1 MEITLLY
8 FTVNNIDIAECGTAQ
23 AKSNATLYLTF
34 DAEWIHRKTTI
45 QYADHSING
54 EITVIRNTDLHCL
67 RNRRYRVDSRR
78 HSATPPCSK
87 RFVPL
92 AFFAEHPKNPIHP
105 RVVFGQTQSQLERI
119 DLTRI
124 RQLIQKTLI
133 GNTGM
138 GMPHRTPFLGD
149 NPDPRGVMT
158 LHAMIRD
165 LVRGPI
171 REHAKRRLK
180 TAIQGVNIDSAHHVG
195 RVVFTPLHQRLTNGH
210 LVPSIGHARRIQR
223 TAHLVNK
230 ERTIMPAAN
239 IFLSRPDYFHGHA
252 LTHRRLNRFDRK
264 VCFFTG
270 AAPKAA
276 SH

>member
-92 AFFAEHPKNPIHP
+92 AFFTEYPKNPIHP

-124 RQLIQKTLI
+124 RQLIQKTLV
-133 GNTGM
+133 GNTGV
-138 GMPHRTPFLGD
+138 GVPHRAPFLGD
-149 NPDPRGVMT
+149 NPYPRSVMT
-158 LHAMIRD
+158 FDAMMRN

-171 REHAKRRLK
+171 GEHTKWRLK
-180 TAIQGVNIDSAHHVG
+180 TAIQRVNVNSAHHIG
-195 RVVFTPLHQRLTNGH
+195 RVMLTPLHQRLANGH
-210 LVPSIGHARRIQR
+210 LVPRVGHARRIQR
-223 TAHLVNK
+223 SAHLVNK
-230 ERTIMPAAN
+230 EGTIMTAAN
-239 IFLSRPDYFHGHA
+239 IFLSRPDNFDRHV
-252 LTHRRLNRFDRK
+252 LTHRRLNRFNRK
-264 VCFFTG
+264 VRFFAG
-270 AAPKAA
+270 AASKTAP
-276 SH
+276 H